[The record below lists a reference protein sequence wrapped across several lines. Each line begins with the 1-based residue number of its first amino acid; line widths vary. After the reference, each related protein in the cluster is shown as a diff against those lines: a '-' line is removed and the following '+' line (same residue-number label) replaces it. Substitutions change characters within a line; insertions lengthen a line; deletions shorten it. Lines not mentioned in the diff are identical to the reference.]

1 MIDSNESNAL
11 LRQRVLDLKNQARR
25 LYQSFER
32 REISQLIALAE
43 AQRLQCEVLE
53 AERQIRQLERSNQN
67 S

>member
-1 MIDSNESNAL
+1 M

-53 AERQIRQLERSNQN
+53 AERQIRQLERSNHN

>member
-1 MIDSNESNAL
+1 M